1 MKSQVNPEMDAKA
14 VNVLKALVMDA
25 TRKANSGHPGGPMS
39 SADMTYI
46 LFKDFLRFDPSN
58 PNWFNRDR
66 FILSAGHESSL
77 LYGLL
82 HFCDYLSVEDLKG
95 FRQFGSRT
103 PGHPEIEIPGVEV
116 TTGPLGQGFAMGVGE
131 AVAEA
136 LLRNKLGKDVQD
148 HYSYVLASDGDFQE
162 PIALGAAS
170 LAGLWGLGK
179 LIVMYDKNDVQLA
192 GPTSRCDCIDYVK
205 VFEGMCWQVLEI
217 NGHNHEEIREA
228 VKKAQLDPR
237 PTLIIGHTVMA
248 KGTATREGDH
258 ETHGAPL
265 PPEEIAATKEK
276 WGLDPQADFQVPED
290 VLVHFRSEFGEYEAT
305 AAQWHRQL
313 VQRIESDADFEAL
326 WKQVSEP
333 RSGLSFELPEFED
346 GSSVAT
352 RKAWGACLNAITDQ
366 LPLLAGGSAD
376 LDPSNQTAKFR
387 ETVGVF
393 CKDDHSKRNLSFG
406 VREFPMAAILNGMA
420 AHGGVVPF
428 GATFLVFSD
437 YERNALRMSALQK
450 LPVLHVFTH
459 DSFYVGEDGPTH
471 QPIEH
476 ASSLRLIPDLNVFRP
491 ADAYETRACLEM
503 AIKEDEHPSCLLLTR
518 QGLPVLAPASFP
530 SVVDGPSKG
539 GYILKDA
546 EGEAE
551 ITIIASGSEV
561 SLALDTAAQ
570 LAPRKVRVV
579 SVPCMDIF
587 DAQSDEYKKSVLGNG
602 LRVAVE
608 AGASG
613 LWYKYTGLDGIVFGL
628 DHFGASAPAGE
639 LAKEYG
645 FTPENLTRII
655 TEKLG

>member
-1 MKSQVNPEMDAKA
+1 MKTEVIPALDAKA

-39 SADMTYI
+39 SADMAYI
-46 LFKDFLRFDPSN
+46 LFKDFLRFDPTN
-58 PNWFNRDR
+58 PDWFNRDR

-82 HFCDYLSVEDLKG
+82 HFCDYLDIEDLKA
-95 FRQFGSRT
+95 FRQFGSKT

-136 LLRNKLGKDVQD
+136 MLRAKTGKDAVD
-148 HYSYVLASDGDFQE
+148 HHTYVLASDGDLQE
-162 PIALGAAS
+162 PVALGAAS

-179 LIVMYDKNDVQLA
+179 LVVLYDKNDVQLA
-192 GPTSRCDCIDYVK
+192 GPTDRCDCIDYK
-205 VFEGMCWQVLEI
+205 AVFEGMCWNVI
-217 NGHNHEEIREA
+217 DIDGHDHTAIRKA
-228 VKKAQLDPR
+228 ISDAQLSSR

-276 WGLDPQADFQVPED
+276 WGLDPKADFQVPEE
-290 VLVHFRSEFGEYEAT
+290 VLTHFQSNFGFYEAE
-305 AAQWHRQL
+305 AKKWSRKI
-313 VQRIESDADFEAL
+313 VERRENDADFNAL
-326 WKQVSEP
+326 WASVTAERTDLK
-333 RSGLSFELPEFED
+333 LNLPEFEA

-352 RKAWGACLNAITDQ
+352 RKAWGACLNEIMHQ

-387 ETVGVF
+387 DTVGVF
-393 CKDDHSKRNLSFG
+393 CADDHSKRNLSFG
-406 VREFPMAAILNGMA
+406 VREFPMGAILNGMA
-420 AHGGVVPF
+420 AHGGVIPF

-471 QPIEH
+471 QPVEH
-476 ASSLRLIPDLNVFRP
+476 VSSLRLIPDLLVFRP
-491 ADAYETRACLEM
+491 ADAYETRASLEI
-503 AIKEDEHPSCLLLTR
+503 ALTQTDRPSTLLLTR
-518 QGLPVLAPASFP
+518 QGLPVLAPASYP
-530 SVVDGPSKG
+530 SVVDGPAKG
-539 GYILKDA
+539 GYILEDC
-546 EGEAE
+546 EGEPDV
-551 ITIIASGSEV
+551 TIMASGSEV
-561 SLALDTAAQ
+561 SLAMETAKQLDG
-570 LAPRKVRVV
+570 RKVRIV
-579 SVPCMDIF
+579 SIPCHELF
-587 DAQSDEYKKSVLGNG
+587 DEQPEEYRNAVLGGG

-608 AGASG
+608 AGSTA
-613 LWYKYTGLDGIVFGL
+613 LWYKYAGIDGIVYGM

-645 FTPENLTRII
+645 FTPENLSRII